1 MGAFKLATIQRQ
13 RDGEAAS
20 SDVAALVIEDRL
32 YPLDELAPDRAELQT
47 GLFGL
52 LQSWDAVYPTLAS
65 LAESIR
71 PGQGGYAADD
81 PSVRVLTPV
90 RYPRAVFCTV
100 FNYYDFA
107 AEAGVTP
114 PDKSVARPYVCI
126 KLPHTVIGP
135 NETIVVPA
143 HSRQADWEVELG
155 AVIGRPCHEVFVK
168 DALEYVAGYTIVNDI
183 SARDVITRPDWPNF
197 ASDWLVSKNFDTA
210 TPIGPYLLPREFLP
224 DPQNVRLKLT
234 RNGEVQQDGNTSSM
248 IFSLAEQI
256 AFISSVMT
264 LQPGD
269 IIATGTPAGVGW
281 KRGLGLVA
289 NDHLMLE
296 IPEIGVM
303 HNRVVGP
310 LTMVPPSTGTAFA

>member
-32 YPLDELAPDRAELQT
+32 YSLDELAPDRAELQT

-81 PSVRVLTPV
+81 RSVRVLTPV

-114 PDKSVARPYVCI
+114 PDKSAARPYVCI

-197 ASDWLVSKNFDTA
+197 ASDWLVSK
-210 TPIGPYLLPREFLP
+210 
-224 DPQNVRLKLT
+224 
-234 RNGEVQQDGNTSSM
+234 QDGNTSSM

>member
-1 MGAFKLATIQRQ
+1 MGTFKLATIQRQ
-13 RDGEAAS
+13 SGGEARGG
-20 SDVAALVIEDRL
+20 DIAALVIDDRL
-32 YPLDELAPDRAELQT
+32 FPLDELAPDRTELQM
-47 GLFGL
+47 GVFGL
-52 LQSWDAVYPTLAS
+52 LQSWDAVYPALVS
-65 LAESIR
+65 LAGSITA
-71 PGQGGYAADD
+71 GQSGYAADD
-81 PSVRVLTPV
+81 PTFNLLTPV

-114 PDKSVARPYVCI
+114 PDKSTTRPYVCV

-135 NETIVVPA
+135 NDTIVVPA

-155 AVIGRPCHEVFVK
+155 AVIGRPCHEVFAK
-168 DALEYVAGYTIVNDI
+168 DALDYVAGYTIVNDI
-183 SARDVITRPDWPNF
+183 SGRDVIARPDWPNF
-197 ASDWLVSKNFDTA
+197 ASDFFVSKNFDTA

-234 RNGEVQQDGNTSSM
+234 RNGQVQQDGSTASM
-248 IFSLAEQI
+248 IFTLAEQI
-256 AFISSVMT
+256 AFISSIMT
-264 LQPGD
+264 MQPGD

-289 NDHLMLE
+289 NDHVILE

-310 LTMVPPSTGTAFA
+310 LTMVPPLGGPVFA

>member
-1 MGAFKLATIQRQ
+1 MGAFKLATIQRR
-13 RDGEAAS
+13 RDGEAVGG
-20 SDVAALVIEDRL
+20 DIAALVIDDRL
-32 YPLDELAPDRAELQT
+32 YPLDELAPGQAALQT

-52 LQSWDAVYPTLAS
+52 LQNWDDVYPGLVS
-65 LAESIR
+65 LAER
-71 PGQGGYAADD
+71 VAPGQGGYAAAD
-81 PSVRVLTPV
+81 PAVKVLTPV
-90 RYPRAVFCTV
+90 RYPRAVYCTV

-114 PDKSVARPYVCI
+114 PDKSTTRPYVCV

-135 NETIVVPA
+135 NDTIVVPP

-155 AVIGRPCHEVFVK
+155 AVIGRPCHQVFAK
-168 DALEYVAGYTIVNDI
+168 DALDYVAGYTIVNDI
-183 SARDVITRPDWPNF
+183 SGRDIIARPDWPNF
-197 ASDWLVSKNFDTA
+197 ASDFFVSKNFDTA

-256 AFISSVMT
+256 AFISSIMT
-264 LQPGD
+264 MLPGD

-281 KRGLGLVA
+281 KRGLGLTA
-289 NDHLMLE
+289 NDHIILE

-310 LTMVPPSTGTAFA
+310 LTMVPPTSGTAFA